1 MRSTTMQEKK
11 KKKIEITEEISGSDK
26 WKDFE
31 KVNLST
37 SGLSYSILDS

>member
-1 MRSTTMQEKK
+1 MRSTTMQEK